1 MPQLPLPIRLR
12 GGPTFQNFVDGPNA
26 QARHWVEQMAN
37 GAGPEVLYL
46 WGGAGVGKT
55 HLLEATCRA
64 VAEGGEAVGFVPL
77 TQGALVD
84 PLMLAGL
91 EATAVVCVDDLQ
103 VVAGERAWEEALF
116 HLFNR
121 MRSAGGRFLL
131 TGREPP
137 NGLGVAL
144 PDLASRVAAALV
156 VRLAPLVDS
165 DRAQALQRR
174 ARDLGFTVPT
184 DVAAYLLRR
193 FPRDLPSLFGL
204 LDRLDEE
211 SLAAQRKVTLP
222 LVRALLEAAER

>member
-1 MPQLPLPIRLR
+1 
-12 GGPTFQNFVDGPNA
+12 
-26 QARHWVEQMAN
+26 
-37 GAGPEVLYL
+37 
-46 WGGAGVGKT
+46 
-55 HLLEATCRA
+55 
-64 VAEGGEAVGFVPL
+64 
-77 TQGALVD
+77 
-84 PLMLAGL
+84 
-91 EATAVVCVDDLQ
+91 
-103 VVAGERAWEEALF
+103 
-116 HLFNR
+116 

-131 TGREPP
+131 TGRVPP
-137 NGLGVAL
+137 KGLDVAL